1 MQLVGGV
8 DVLIQRSAHEKPER
22 PLWLSNTVLIMIKTA
37 LKWTCITGVFE
48 KSTGHTGILNVLEKL
63 IQNKSKK

>member
-8 DVLIQRSAHEKPER
+8 DVLIQRSTHEKPER
-22 PLWLSNTVLIMIKTA
+22 PLWLSSTVFNDDKNSPEM
-37 LKWTCITGVFE
+37 VFFE
-48 KSTGHTGILNVLEKL
+48 KSTGHTGILNLLEKL